1 MCDISF
7 ETKPR
12 GYYFETVFV
21 SKFLVHFKRTN
32 TVYSWSRVPC
42 FINGVLRAKIWFSNE
57 GETLIVNHRTKE
69 TCLTK
74 YYPPPVSLLSKEP
87 ININKVECFIRDTN
101 ERVHFLVEGCS
112 STHLDYARVLVP
124 QKLDNNDNSVHGLK
138 NRLKLGEKTFL
149 WKNIDIR

>member
-1 MCDISF
+1 MVDTSMILKLKGYNLEATF
-7 ETKPR
+7 TKKIHLLFTKSNTM
-12 GYYFETVFV
+12 YTWKNV
-21 SKFLVHFKRTN
+21 SYN
-32 TVYSWSRVPC
+32 
-42 FINGVLRAKIWFSNE
+42 INGVLRAKIWFSKE
-57 GETLIVNHRTKE
+57 GETIIVNHRTNE

-74 YYPPPVSLLSKEP
+74 YYPPPVSLFSKEP
-87 ININKVECFIRDTN
+87 INKVECLIRDTN

-124 QKLDNNDNSVHGLK
+124 QKLDSNEKIFHDLK